1 MKRSKKDSAEQLNR
15 NEWMRESGSFSSK
28 GYLSR
33 GLLISWGPEKRGL
46 QGSQGEWP
54 VPGDFS
60 DSQLLE
66 LAWLGRGQDSTPSV
80 HKEVERKMRRTG
92 TEEFYTTA
100 TLTYCVAGDIFRQ
113 TPLFAYYY
121 TKYFGSY

>member
-1 MKRSKKDSAEQLNR
+1 MLLTPGIANRFQSKMKRSKKDSAEQLNR
-15 NEWMRESGSFSSK
+15 NEWMRGSGSFSSK

-66 LAWLGRGQDSTPSV
+66 LAWLGRGQDSNPVRPQGS
-80 HKEVERKMRRTG
+80 G
-92 TEEFYTTA
+92 EENEAHEDGGILY
-100 TLTYCVAGDIFRQ
+100 YCCFNILRGW
-113 TPLFAYYY
+113 
-121 TKYFGSY
+121 

>member
-1 MKRSKKDSAEQLNR
+1 MKRSKKDSEEQLNR
-15 NEWMRESGSFSSK
+15 NGWMRGSGSFSSK

-80 HKEVERKMRRTG
+80 HKEVVRKMRRTR

-100 TLTYCVAGDIFRQ
+100 ALTYCVAGDIFR
-113 TPLFAYYY
+113 
-121 TKYFGSY
+121 